1 MKRLERMD
9 LIDRVGRELQSRM
22 SYADINVYLRGCGV
36 DTTKET
42 SSINSKWVYV
52 KELLA
57 DEPDSKIVDIANEL
71 ELEHGYS
78 PSRDLGASDTK
89 FWTPGHF
96 RLFLSHVS
104 LIRAK
109 TAQLQ
114 KALRKFGISGF
125 VAHEDIEP
133 TKEWQSEIEKAL
145 MSMDALV
152 AILTP
157 GFKESNWT
165 DQEVGVAVGRDV
177 LVVPIRKGLDPYGF
191 IAKYQG
197 YQGDSRTIGEVTRA
211 IFDILTTNPKTKGKM
226 ADVLVGLLLA
236 SRIQED
242 AANWLRLIEA
252 FDGLPTRHVERLQAN
267 AGENDVL
274 LKSKGILTKINKLLQ
289 KYGLDNIAQK
299 QQPVSDFDDDIPF

>member
-1 MKRLERMD
+1 MRRLDRMD
-9 LIDRVGRELQSRM
+9 LMDRVGRELQSRM
-22 SYADINVYLRGCGV
+22 SYADINIYLKGCGV
-36 DTTKET
+36 DTSKET
-42 SSINSKWVYV
+42 SNINSKWVYV

-57 DEPDSKIVDIANEL
+57 DESDAKIIEIADELDI
-71 ELEHGYS
+71 EHGYS
-78 PSRDLGASDTK
+78 PSRDIGASDTK
-89 FWTPGHF
+89 FWIPGYF

-104 LIRAK
+104 EIKVK

-114 KALRKFGISGF
+114 KALRKLGISGF
-125 VAHEDIEP
+125 VAHEDIVP

-197 YQGDSRTIGEVTRA
+197 YQAQSRTIGEVTKA
-211 IFDILTTNPKTKGKM
+211 VFDILASNPKTKGKM
-226 ADVLVGLLLA
+226 ADVLVGLMLA
-236 SRIQED
+236 SRAEED
-242 AANWLRLIEA
+242 ARNWLNLLGSFE
-252 FDGLPTRHVERLQAN
+252 GLPKRHVEKIQAN
-267 AGENDVL
+267 AAENDVL
-274 LKSKGILTKINKLLQ
+274 LNAEDILTGLNALL
-289 KYGLDNIAQK
+289 KKHGLEGVALK
-299 QQPVSDFDDDIPF
+299 QQSASDFDDDIPF